1 LINFV
6 VQLLLM
12 KRILLFLLAF
22 TTSFS
27 FAQSDKTILKNIKK
41 SIQYLAD
48 DKLEGRRTGTAG
60 EKLAFDFIAKQ
71 FEINHL
77 EKINAN
83 EGYIQPF
90 EVNEGIMLTKQNFLS
105 FANNTFELNEDYF
118 PMPFSQ
124 NVNTSAWGRA
134 VKFYDVNELISE
146 NKDNPHFDLEEELY
160 VKVKNLTENPIISL
174 LILFNSTDNVI
185 NYSFDTKSKKS
196 PLKCP
201 IIYCNNKTIER
212 LKENNQNNP
221 IKSFIEI
228 VPNKKIGHNV
238 MGMINNHA
246 PLTVVI
252 GAHYDHLGYGEDHN
266 SLYTGKTP
274 MIHNG
279 ADDNA
284 SGSAALIALTK
295 ILKENKYNTFNYL
308 FIAFSG
314 EELGLYG
321 SKYAVEHLPISISTI
336 NYMVNMDMVGRL
348 NDSTH
353 GLTIGGFGTSLVW
366 GNLINIKD
374 DYFKIKVDSAG
385 IGPSDHTSF
394 YKKELPVLFFFTGTH
409 IDYHKP
415 SDDADKINYTGEV
428 KIINYIADLIFKTSS
443 MGKINFTKT
452 KDAAPGGKS
461 SFKVTLGIMPDYTFS
476 GNGVLVDGVSDNRP
490 AQKAGILTGDVI
502 IQLGDFMVSDVQ
514 TYMTALNK
522 FKKGDAVVVKI
533 KRGAVELLMNAVF

>member
-1 LINFV
+1 MINFV

-174 LILFNSTDNVI
+174 LILFNSTDTVI